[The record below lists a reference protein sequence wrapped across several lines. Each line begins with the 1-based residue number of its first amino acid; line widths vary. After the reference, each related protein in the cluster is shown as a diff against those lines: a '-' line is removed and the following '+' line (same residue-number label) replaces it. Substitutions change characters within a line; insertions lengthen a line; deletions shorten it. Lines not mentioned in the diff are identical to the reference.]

1 MKLKYIIPS
10 FMAVVAMLVGCNDK
24 YEAAHLDSLRV
35 SSSFI
40 PLSQNGGSNTFTLT
54 ANDNWT
60 IENTNDWLTVSPT
73 SGGAGET
80 IITVSAP
87 SVLSARTA
95 TIKLLS
101 GSSVQEINIVQGE
114 KVAELAT
121 CKQVAEGPDGKTF
134 RVRASITQIANTKYG
149 NMYIADETGSIYIY
163 GTLDK
168 DGKTANNPISSWGLE
183 VGDIVTVEGPKKDYN
198 GTIELVDVTVVKVEK
213 WFVKMIDPESAPT
226 IAKEGGTL
234 AVKAAF
240 KGKGIIPTIADD
252 CDWIHYKN
260 IEVTAGTPTAVDPNP
275 ADTAVITFTV
285 DANEGL
291 TRKGK
296 VTFLSTNGT
305 ASSSITWE
313 IMQKG
318 ISNPPTGK
326 GTKADPYNVPAML
339 EYVKALGADV
349 ESTDDIYV
357 KGKISSIKYTYS
369 AQYGTAT
376 YNISAD
382 GKEEDVFT
390 VYGSYF
396 FDNKPWEEGQTQIK
410 VGDEVV
416 VCGKAIYYK
425 GTTPEY
431 ANKKNWL
438 VSLNGKT
445 SEGGTDA
452 PGSLA
457 KPFTPAEANAFC
469 MTLGEGKTSEDDYYV
484 KGKIVSY
491 ASNGEFGTK
500 YGNASFYISVDGAE
514 ASEKFYVFRTLYLGN
529 VKYSDDSWK
538 KPAVGDEVVICG
550 KLTLYKDTKNGNVLV
565 PETAANKSYLYSLNG
580 KTN

>member
-1 MKLKYIIPS
+1 MP
-10 FMAVVAMLVGCNDK
+10 
-24 YEAAHLDSLRV
+24 
-35 SSSFI
+35 
-40 PLSQNGGSNTFTLT
+40 
-54 ANDNWT
+54 
-60 IENTNDWLTVSPT
+60 TVP
-73 SGGAGET
+73 
-80 IITVSAP
+80 
-87 SVLSARTA
+87 
-95 TIKLLS
+95 
-101 GSSVQEINIVQGE
+101 
-114 KVAELAT
+114 
-121 CKQVAEGPDGKTF
+121 
-134 RVRASITQIANTKYG
+134 
-149 NMYIADETGSIYIY
+149 
-163 GTLDK
+163 
-168 DGKTANNPISSWGLE
+168 
-183 VGDIVTVEGPKKDYN
+183 
-198 GTIELVDVTVVKVEK
+198 
-213 WFVKMIDPESAPT
+213 
-226 IAKEGGTL
+226 
-234 AVKAAF
+234 
-240 KGKGIIPTIADD
+240 DD
-252 CDWIHYKN
+252 CSWIRYKTTTVTKGT
-260 IEVTAGTPTAVDPNP
+260 VTAVTPNP
-275 ADTAVITFTV
+275 ADTAYVKFTV
-285 DANEGL
+285 DANEGAVR
-291 TRKGK
+291 TSVITFACSSETAASK
-296 VTFLSTNGT
+296 VTLTVK
-305 ASSSITWE
+305 
-313 IMQKG
+313 QKG
-318 ISNPPTGK
+318 IDNPPSGT
-326 GTKADPYNVPAML
+326 GTKADPFNVPAAIQ
-339 EYVKALGADV
+339 YVKSLGADV
-349 ESTDDIYV
+349 ESPVDVYV
-357 KGKISSIKYTYS
+357 KGKISSVKYTYS

-491 ASNGEFGTK
+491 ASNGEFGTQ